1 MREISAWPCL
11 AVAYLNR
18 FTFLA
23 HLCILCTRPG
33 GLPFT
38 ITIKDKQND
47 TLPEWNDVV
56 KCFTPEREG
65 KILRGFPDKQGG
77 NTFKTER
84 EQGVMS

>member
-1 MREISAWPCL
+1 MREISAW
-11 AVAYLNR
+11 

-23 HLCILCTRPG
+23 HFCKLCTRPG

-47 TLPEWNDVV
+47 TLPEWNEVV
-56 KCFTPEREG
+56 KCFTPERRG
-65 KILRGFPDKQGG
+65 KILWGVALMGSPDTQGG